1 MPQRVNIQYSI
12 DVEDLPSEVERL
24 LQTAYGSLASLEDL
38 CVHDPPALSLG
49 TVDRID
55 HLRRRLAD
63 IDYMLND
70 ISTIVNGYIAYKAQE
85 GLQAPTPPETLATE
99 DAQEEAL
106 KEQIAQFKQHMSQI
120 EDADNEVATQ
130 GS

>member
-49 TVDRID
+49 TVERID
-55 HLRRRLAD
+55 HLRQRLAD

-85 GLQAPTPPETLATE
+85 SLQAPAAPQMPTGE
-99 DAQEEAL
+99 AQETAL
-106 KEQIAQFKQHMSQI
+106 EERLQNFKKQLGQLG
-120 EDADNEVATQ
+120 EDNEVAP
-130 GS
+130 

>member
-49 TVDRID
+49 TVERID
-55 HLRRRLAD
+55 HLRQRLAD

-70 ISTIVNGYIAYKAQE
+70 ISTIVNGYIAYKGQE
-85 GLQAPTPPETLATE
+85 GLQAPTQPETLTTE

-106 KEQIAQFKQHMSQI
+106 KEQITQFKQHMSQI

>member
-1 MPQRVNIQYSI
+1 M
-12 DVEDLPSEVERL
+12 E
-24 LQTAYGSLASLEDL
+24 
-38 CVHDPPALSLG
+38 
-49 TVDRID
+49 RID
-55 HLRRRLAD
+55 HLRQRLAD

-85 GLQAPTPPETLATE
+85 GLQAPTQPETLTTE

-106 KEQIAQFKQHMSQI
+106 KEQITQFKQHMSQI